1 MPMPMPMPTPEPFV
15 RHDGAAARL
24 GVSADLPHLGAM
36 PPLRLTALGIARRPF
51 RWLFKLVWSI
61 EVSGEENVPTS
72 GPVILAANHIAVVD
86 GPLLVAMTRRRSLAL
101 AKVELFRSRG
111 LAAFLSFVGQ
121 ISVDRRAIDTTAIR
135 RAVQVLRFG
144 GILTV
149 FPEGSR
155 GSGDME
161 RIRSGGIYLA
171 MLTGATIVPVA
182 LFGTAGPR
190 NAKSAIPRW
199 QGRIAIMYG
208 EPIVVP
214 QRPWP
219 RRHAEVVELTE
230 TIRRQLAAHVGES
243 RRQVQARS
251 TRVSS

>member
-1 MPMPMPMPTPEPFV
+1 MPPDPSL
-15 RHDGAAARL
+15 RHNGAAARL
-24 GVSADLPHLGAM
+24 GVSPDLPHLDGM
-36 PPLRLTALGIARRPF
+36 PPLRLTALGIARLPF
-51 RWLFKLVWSI
+51 RLLFELVWSI
-61 EVSGEENVPTS
+61 DVRGEENVPTS

-101 AKVELFRSRG
+101 AKVELFHSRG

-135 RAVQVLRFG
+135 RAVQVLRSDA
-144 GILTV
+144 ILTV

-155 GSGDME
+155 GSGDMA

-199 QGRIAIMYG
+199 QGRIAIVYG

-219 RRHAEVVELTE
+219 RRHSEVVELTE
-230 TIRRQLAAHVGES
+230 TIRQQLATHVRES
-243 RRQVQARS
+243 GRRR
-251 TRVSS
+251 